1 MSFACARSVRPY
13 IVIQIFSIPIIF
25 VYKIFVSPFFI
36 SPIFIAKAFASQM
49 NKLGNLVAD
58 RWVDG
63 DGDGKI
69 LASAVSGEAVAAITS
84 NGLDFK
90 AILEHAKSVGGPN
103 LRKLTFHE
111 RGDML
116 KALAQYLNEIK
127 QEFYALST
135 QTGATRKDSW
145 PDIDGGISTMFVF
158 SSKGRREM
166 PNDHV
171 YLDGNVEQLSRNGT
185 FIGQHICTPKL
196 GAAIHINAFNFP
208 CWGMLEKLAPT
219 LLAGVPAI
227 IKPASST
234 AYLTELMLRR
244 IQESGILPPGSVQLI
259 CGGVGDL
266 FDHLDCQD
274 TIAFTGSKTTAEM
287 LQRHP
292 RVVSE
297 SVAFTAETDSL
308 NMSILGPD
316 AVPGTPEFD
325 LYIQEVT
332 REMTS
337 KAGQKCT
344 AIRRIIAPS
353 DITGEVIKA
362 LSTALGNIRIG
373 NPALKDI
380 DMGALANQDQRKEIR
395 DRVKDLSAEA
405 DIVFGGNDEFEV
417 IDADSN
423 KGAFFM
429 PTLLHC
435 EKPLTAKV
443 VHSVEAFGPVST
455 VLPDDSIDDAIQLA
469 RLGEGSL
476 AGSIITNDNKIAR
489 ELILGTAAY
498 HGRMVVIN
506 RHCAAEST
514 GHGSPLAHLVHGGP
528 GRAGGGEEMGGVRGV
543 LHYMQRTAIQG
554 SPQTLSAIGHRW
566 IKGADEI
573 DPGVHPFRKT
583 FEQLE
588 LGDTFK
594 SGLRQVTLEDIN
606 HFAEF
611 TGDNFYA
618 HMNEEEA
625 AKNPFF
631 EGRVAHGY
639 LIVSFAAGLFVDPD
653 FGPVLAN
660 YGLDELRFMK
670 PVNHGDSLKVRLACK
685 QKTLR
690 GDSGYGEV
698 RWDAEVTNQDD
709 EIVAQYDVLTM
720 VATDAHWQSVN

>member
-1 MSFACARSVRPY
+1 MKLEN
-13 IVIQIFSIPIIF
+13 F
-25 VYKIFVSPFFI
+25 VKDDWI
-36 SPIFIAKAFASQM
+36 S
-49 NKLGNLVAD
+49 
-58 RWVDG
+58 G
-63 DGDGKI
+63 DGDGRPLLSAVDSRP
-69 LASAVSGEAVAAITS
+69 LASITS
-84 NGLDFK
+84 DGLDF
-90 AILEHAKSVGGPN
+90 AAMLEHARAVGGAN

-116 KALAQYLNEIK
+116 KALAQYLMEHK
-127 QEFYALST
+127 KEFYALST
-135 QTGATRKDSW
+135 DTGATRSDSW
-145 PDIDGGISTMFVF
+145 VDIEGGISTVFVF

-166 PNDHV
+166 PNYHV
-171 YLDGNVEQLSRNGT
+171 YLDGPPEMLSRNGT
-185 FIGQHICTPKL
+185 FIGQHIFTPKL
-196 GAAIHINAFNFP
+196 GAAIHINAYNFP

-234 AYLTELMLRR
+234 AYLTELMVKR
-244 IQESGILPPGSVQLI
+244 IIQSGLLPAGSVQLV

-266 FDHLDCQD
+266 FNHLNCQD

-287 LQRHP
+287 LQQHP

-308 NMSILGPD
+308 NASILGPD

-325 LYIQEVT
+325 LFIKEVT

-353 DITGEVIKA
+353 ELSADLVRG
-362 LSTALGNIRIG
+362 LSTALGKIRIG
-373 NPALKDI
+373 NPANKDVN
-380 DMGALANQDQRKEIR
+380 MGALASQGQREEVRERVAELSGEAEI
-395 DRVKDLSAEA
+395 VY
-405 DIVFGGNDEFEV
+405 GGKDEFDL
-417 IDADSN
+417 IDADSR

-435 EKPLTAKV
+435 EKPLSASK

-455 VLPDDSIDDAIQLA
+455 VLPYDSIDEAIELA
-469 RLGEGSL
+469 KLGEGSL
-476 AGSIITNDNKIAR
+476 AGSIITNDNAVAR

-498 HGRMVVIN
+498 HGRMLVLN
-506 RHCAAEST
+506 RNCADEST

-554 SPQTLSAIGHRW
+554 SPETLSAISHRW
-566 IKGADEI
+566 IRGADEN

-583 FEQLE
+583 FEQLQ

-594 SGLRQVTLEDIN
+594 SESREVTLDDIN

-618 HMNEEEA
+618 HMDEDA
-625 AKNPFF
+625 AKKNPFF

-660 YGLDELRFMK
+660 YGVDDLRFLT
-670 PVNHGDSLKVRLACK
+670 PLNYGDTMRVRLACK

-720 VATDAHWQSVN
+720 VATDEHWQSVQ

>member
-1 MSFACARSVRPY
+1 M
-13 IVIQIFSIPIIF
+13 
-25 VYKIFVSPFFI
+25 K
-36 SPIFIAKAFASQM
+36 
-49 NKLGNLVAD
+49 KLGNLVAD
-58 RWVDG
+58 RWVEG
-63 DGDGKI
+63 DGGGTV
-69 LASAVSGEAVAAITS
+69 LLSAVSGKPLATITS
-84 NGLDFK
+84 AGLDVK
-90 AILEHAKSVGGPN
+90 QVLDHARSVGGPN
-103 LRKLTFHE
+103 LRKLTFHQ

-116 KALAQYLNEIK
+116 KSLATYLNDIK

-135 QTGATRKDSW
+135 QTGATRRDSW

-158 SSKGRREM
+158 SSKARREM

-171 YLDGNVEQLSRNGT
+171 YLDGNVEALSRTGT
-185 FIGQHICTPKL
+185 FVGQHIYTPKL

-234 AYLTELMLRR
+234 AYLTECMVRR
-244 IQESGILPPGSVQLI
+244 IIDSGILPAGSVQLI
-259 CGGVGDL
+259 CGSVGNL
-266 FDHLDCQD
+266 FEHLNCQD

-287 LQRHP
+287 LQQHP
-292 RVVSE
+292 RVISE

-308 NMSILGPD
+308 NMSVLGPD
-316 AVPGTPEFD
+316 ATPGTPEFD

-332 REMTS
+332 REMTV

-344 AIRRIIAPS
+344 AIRRIIAPAAIAA
-353 DITGEVIKA
+353 DVVRA
-362 LSTALGNIRIG
+362 LSTALGKIRIG
-373 NPALKDI
+373 NPASKDV
-380 DMGALANQDQRKEIR
+380 DMGALASLGQRDEVR
-395 DRVKDLSAEA
+395 DRIKTLVKDAS
-405 DIVFGGNDEFEV
+405 IVFGGDDEFALV
-417 IDADSN
+417 DADAD

-429 PTLLHC
+429 PTLLLC
-435 EKPLTAKV
+435 EKPLTSKI
-443 VHSVEAFGPVST
+443 VHAVEAFGPVST
-455 VLPDDSIDDAIQLA
+455 VLPYDSIEEAIELA

-476 AGSIITNDNKIAR
+476 AGSIVTNDNQVAR

-498 HGRMVVIN
+498 HGRMLVIN

-528 GRAGGGEEMGGVRGV
+528 GRAGGGEEMGGVRGI

-554 SPQTLSAIGHRW
+554 SPETLSVIGHRW
-566 IKGADEI
+566 IKGADEK
-573 DPGVHPFRKT
+573 DPGVHPFRRT

-594 SGLRQVTLEDIN
+594 SALRQVTLDDIN

-611 TGDNFYA
+611 TGDRFYA
-618 HMNEEEA
+618 HMNEELA

-660 YGLDELRFMK
+660 YGVDNLRFLT
-670 PVNHGDSLKVRLACK
+670 PVNVDDSLRVRLTCK

-709 EIVAQYDVLTM
+709 AIVAQYDVLTM

>member
-1 MSFACARSVRPY
+1 M
-13 IVIQIFSIPIIF
+13 
-25 VYKIFVSPFFI
+25 
-36 SPIFIAKAFASQM
+36 
-49 NKLGNLVAD
+49 KLGNYARDTWL
-58 RWVDG
+58 DG
-63 DGDGKI
+63 DGDGRP
-69 LASAVSGEAVAAITS
+69 LVSAVDSRPLALITS
-84 NGLDFK
+84 DGLDFG
-90 AILEHAKSVGGPN
+90 AMLTHARTVGGAN
-103 LRKLTFHE
+103 LRRLTFHE

-116 KALAQYLNEIK
+116 KALAKYLMEHK
-127 QEFYALST
+127 KEFYALST
-135 QTGATRKDSW
+135 ATGATRPDSW
-145 PDIDGGISTMFVF
+145 IDIDGGISTLFVF

-171 YLDGNVEQLSRNGT
+171 YLDGPPELLSQKGT
-185 FIGQHICTPKL
+185 FVAQHIFTPKL

-208 CWGMLEKLAPT
+208 CWGMLEKLAPA

-227 IKPASST
+227 VKPASST
-234 AYLTELMLRR
+234 AYLTELMVKR
-244 IQESGILPPGSVQLI
+244 IIESGILPAGSLQLV

-266 FDHLDCQD
+266 FDHLNCQD
-274 TIAFTGSKTTAEM
+274 TVAFTGSKGTAEM
-287 LQRHP
+287 LQQHP
-292 RVVSE
+292 RVISE

-308 NMSILGPD
+308 NASILGPD

-325 LYIQEVT
+325 LFIKEVT

-353 DITGEVIKA
+353 AVSADLVRA
-362 LSTALGNIRIG
+362 LSTALGEIRVG
-373 NPALKDI
+373 NPASKDV
-380 DMGALANQDQRKEIR
+380 DMGALASQAQRDEVR
-395 DRVKDLSAEA
+395 ERVAELSNDAQIVHGGSEDFDL
-405 DIVFGGNDEFEV
+405 V
-417 IDADSN
+417 DADPS

-435 EKPLTAKV
+435 EKPLQSRS

-455 VLPDDSIDDAIQLA
+455 VLPYDSIDEAIELA
-469 RLGEGSL
+469 KLGQGSL
-476 AGSIITNDNKIAR
+476 VGSIITNDNGVAR
-489 ELILGTAAY
+489 ELVLGTAAY
-498 HGRMVVIN
+498 HGRMIVIN
-506 RHCAAEST
+506 RHCAGEST
-514 GHGSPLAHLVHGGP
+514 GHGSPLPHLIHGGP

-554 SPQTLSAIGHRW
+554 SPETLATIGHRW
-566 IKGADEI
+566 IRGADEI

-588 LGDTFK
+588 IGDTFN
-594 SGLRQVTLEDIN
+594 SESREVTLADID

-611 TGDNFYA
+611 TGDTFYA
-618 HMNEEEA
+618 HMDEEA
-625 AKNPFF
+625 AKKNPFF

-660 YGLDELRFMK
+660 YGVDDLRFLT
-670 PVNHGDSLKVRLACK
+670 PLNYGDSIRVRLTCK

-720 VATDAHWQSVN
+720 VATDEHWKSVS

>member
-1 MSFACARSVRPY
+1 MKL
-13 IVIQIFSIPIIF
+13 QNF
-25 VYKIFVSPFFI
+25 VKDGW
-36 SPIFIAKAFASQM
+36 M
-49 NKLGNLVAD
+49 
-58 RWVDG
+58 DG
-63 DGDGKI
+63 DGEGRPLLSAVDSRP
-69 LASAVSGEAVAAITS
+69 LASITS
-84 NGLDFK
+84 DGLDF
-90 AILEHAKSVGGPN
+90 AAMLEHARTIGGAN

-116 KALAQYLNEIK
+116 KALAQYLMEHK
-127 QEFYALST
+127 KEFYALSSD
-135 QTGATRKDSW
+135 TGATRADSW
-145 PDIDGGISTMFVF
+145 VDIEGGISTMFVF

-171 YLDGNVEQLSRNGT
+171 YLDGPPEMLSRNGT
-185 FIGQHICTPKL
+185 FVGQHIFTPKF
-196 GAAIHINAFNFP
+196 GAAVHINAYNFP

-234 AYLTELMLRR
+234 AYLTELMVKR
-244 IQESGILPPGSVQLI
+244 IIASGILPAGSVQLV

-266 FDHLDCQD
+266 FDHLNCQD
-274 TIAFTGSKTTAEM
+274 TIAFTGSKSTAEM
-287 LQRHP
+287 LQQHP

-308 NMSILGPD
+308 NASILGPD
-316 AVPGTPEFD
+316 AGPGTPEFD
-325 LYIQEVT
+325 LFIKEVT

-353 DITGEVIKA
+353 EMSADLVRA
-362 LSTALGNIRIG
+362 LSTALGEIRIG
-373 NPALKDI
+373 NPANKDVN
-380 DMGALANQDQRKEIR
+380 MGALASQGQREEVRERVAELSSEAEIVYGGS
-395 DRVKDLSAEA
+395 DDFDL
-405 DIVFGGNDEFEV
+405 
-417 IDADSN
+417 IDADTT

-435 EKPLTAKV
+435 EKPLRASK

-455 VLPDDSIDDAIQLA
+455 VLPYDSIDEAIELA
-469 RLGEGSL
+469 KLGEGSL
-476 AGSIITNDNKIAR
+476 AGSIITNDNRVAR

-498 HGRMVVIN
+498 HGRMLVLN
-506 RHCAAEST
+506 RHCADEST

-554 SPQTLSAIGHRW
+554 SPETLSAIGHRW
-566 IKGADEI
+566 IRGADEN

-594 SGLRQVTLEDIN
+594 SDSREVSLDDIN

-618 HMNEEEA
+618 HMDEEA
-625 AKNPFF
+625 AKKNPFF

-660 YGLDELRFMK
+660 YGVDDLRFLT
-670 PVNHGDSLKVRLACK
+670 PLNYGDSMRVRLTCK

-698 RWDAEVTNQDD
+698 RWDSEVTNQDD

-720 VATDAHWQSVN
+720 VATDQHWQSVH

>member
-1 MSFACARSVRPY
+1 M
-13 IVIQIFSIPIIF
+13 
-25 VYKIFVSPFFI
+25 
-36 SPIFIAKAFASQM
+36 
-49 NKLGNLVAD
+49 KLGNLVQD
-58 RWVDG
+58 QWVEG
-63 DGDGKI
+63 DGDGRV
-69 LASAVSGEAVAAITS
+69 LTSAVSGEPVATITS
-84 NGLDFK
+84 DGLDFA
-90 AILEHAKSVGGPN
+90 AILDFAKSVGGPN

-116 KALAQYLNEIK
+116 KALARYLDEHK
-127 QEFYALST
+127 KEFYALST

-171 YLDGNVEQLSRNGT
+171 YLDGQVEQLSRNGT
-185 FIGQHICTPKL
+185 FVGQHIFTPKL

-208 CWGMLEKLAPT
+208 CWGMLEKLAPA

-234 AYLTELMLRR
+234 AYLTELMVHRM
-244 IQESGILPPGSVQLI
+244 IESGLLPAGSVQLI

-266 FDHLDCQD
+266 FDHLTCQD
-274 TIAFTGSKTTAEM
+274 IIAFTGSKTTAEM

-316 AVPGTPEFD
+316 ATPGTPEFD

-332 REMTS
+332 REMTA

-344 AIRRIIAPS
+344 AIRRIITPAEIAG
-353 DITGEVIKA
+353 DVVKA

-373 NPALKDI
+373 NPGIKEV
-380 DMGALANQDQRKEIR
+380 DMGALASQGQRDEVR
-395 DRVKDLSAEA
+395 ERVADLAAEA
-405 DIVFGGNDEFEV
+405 DVVFGGTDDFELV
-417 IDADSN
+417 DADSK

-435 EKPLTAKV
+435 EKPLSSTA
-443 VHSVEAFGPVST
+443 VHAVEAFGPVST
-455 VLPDDSIDDAIQLA
+455 VLPYDSLDEAIELA
-469 RLGEGSL
+469 KLGEGSL
-476 AGSIITNDNKIAR
+476 AGSIITNDNAVAR
-489 ELILGTAAY
+489 ELVLGTAAY
-498 HGRMVVIN
+498 HGRMLVIN

-554 SPQTLSAIGHRW
+554 SPETLSAIGHRW
-566 IKGADEI
+566 IRGADEK

-583 FEQLE
+583 FEKLE
-588 LGDTFK
+588 IGDTFR
-594 SGLRQVTLEDIN
+594 SESREVTLDDID
-606 HFAEF
+606 HFAAF

-618 HMNEEEA
+618 HMNEEAA

-631 EGRVAHGY
+631 DGRVAHGY
-639 LIVSFAAGLFVDPD
+639 LILSFAAGLFVDPD

-660 YGLDELRFMK
+660 YGVDDLRFIQ
-670 PVNHGDSLKVRLACK
+670 PVNFGDSLKVRIACK

-690 GDSGYGEV
+690 GDTGYGEV

-709 EIVAQYDVLTM
+709 EICAQYDVLTM
-720 VATDAHWQSVN
+720 VATDEHWTSVL

>member
-1 MSFACARSVRPY
+1 M
-13 IVIQIFSIPIIF
+13 
-25 VYKIFVSPFFI
+25 
-36 SPIFIAKAFASQM
+36 
-49 NKLGNLVAD
+49 KLRNLVQD
-58 RWVDG
+58 QWVEG
-63 DGDGKI
+63 DGDGRI
-69 LASAVSGEAVAAITS
+69 LSSAVNGEPVATITS
-84 NGLDFK
+84 DGLDF
-90 AILEHAKSVGGPN
+90 AAVLDHAKTVGGAN

-116 KALAQYLNEIK
+116 KALAIYLNDIK
-127 QEFYALST
+127 QEFYTLST

-171 YLDGNVEQLSRNGT
+171 YLDGPPEWLSKNGT
-185 FIGQHICTPKL
+185 FVGQHICTPKL

-227 IKPASST
+227 VKPASST
-234 AYLTELMLRR
+234 AFLTELMVRR
-244 IQESGILPPGSVQLI
+244 MTESGILPAGSVQLI
-259 CGGVGDL
+259 CGGIGDL
-266 FDHLDCQD
+266 FDHLSCQD
-274 TIAFTGSKTTAEM
+274 TIAFTGSKKTAEM

-316 AVPGTPEFD
+316 ATPGTPEFD
-325 LYIQEVT
+325 LYIQEIT
-332 REMTS
+332 REMTA

-344 AIRRIIAPS
+344 AIRRIIAPAE
-353 DITGEVIKA
+353 IAGEVVRA
-362 LSTALGNIRIG
+362 LSTALGKIRIG
-373 NPALKDI
+373 NPGIKDV
-380 DMGALANQDQRKEIR
+380 DMGALVSQGQRDEVR
-395 DRVKDLSAEA
+395 ERVAELSMEA
-405 DIVFGGNDEFEV
+405 DVVFGGNDDFDV
-417 IDADSN
+417 IDADSR

-435 EKPLTAKV
+435 QKPLSSRA

-455 VLPDDSIDDAIQLA
+455 VLPYGSIDAAIELA

-476 AGSIITNDNKIAR
+476 AGSIITNDNAVAR
-489 ELILGTAAY
+489 ELVLGTAAY
-498 HGRMVVIN
+498 HGRMIVIN

-554 SPQTLSAIGHRW
+554 SPETLSTIGHRW
-566 IKGADEI
+566 IRGADEK

-588 LGDTFK
+588 IGDTFK
-594 SGLRQVTLEDIN
+594 SGSREVTLDDIN

-618 HMNEEEA
+618 HMDEEAA

-639 LIVSFAAGLFVDPD
+639 LILSFAAGLFVDPD

-660 YGLDELRFMK
+660 YGVDDLRFIQ
-670 PVNHGDSLKVRLACK
+670 PVNYGDSLKVRLTCK

-690 GDSGYGEV
+690 GDRGYGEV
-698 RWDAEVTNQDD
+698 RWDAEVTNQGE
-709 EIVAQYDVLTM
+709 EICAQYDVLTM
-720 VATDAHWQSVN
+720 VATDAHWASVR